1 MLQFILYLLYSILYF
16 YVVISTLYLLVLAL
30 AGRWAKNIQFDLIS
44 SKKRII
50 ILIPAYKEDII
61 IVETAKKSVGHNYLS
76 TSFKV
81 LVIADSLQKETI
93 EKLNNI
99 PVEVLEV
106 NFDTSTK
113 AQSLHAALRAVK
125 NENFQIAM
133 ILDADNIM
141 EDGCLEQINSA
152 AHNGCKAIQC
162 HRLAKNQNTPIA
174 QLDAISEEININL
187 FRRGPAALG
196 LSAMPLGSGMAFEFG
211 LLMDIFETPDILNNP
226 AEDREIEI
234 QLMKR
239 KIRMEF
245 LNNVFV
251 YDEKVSEA
259 AVFQNQRIRWLE
271 AQLNH
276 ILRFF
281 KSDLYNTTK
290 TAVYYHVFFQSLLLP
305 RLLYLA
311 LSCII
316 IFILIIQWWFNVSLV
331 YPATSYWVC
340 CISTYF
346 IVLFISI
353 PSKYYSLKTLRAI
366 TYIPLLMI
374 SMLKAIINIK
384 RNRKEFLHTS
394 KTYNTK

>member
-1 MLQFILYLLYSILYF
+1 M
-16 YVVISTLYLLVLAL
+16 VISTLYLLILAL

-50 ILIPAYKEDII
+50 ILIPAYKEDVI

-81 LVIADSLQKETI
+81 LVIADSLQKDTI
-93 EKLNNI
+93 EKLHNI

-106 NFDTSTK
+106 DFDTSTK

-125 NENFQIAM
+125 NENFEIAM

-141 EDGCLEQINSA
+141 EDGCLEQINGA
-152 AHNGCKAIQC
+152 AHNGFKAVQC
-162 HRLAKNQNTPIA
+162 HRLAKNQDTPIA

-211 LLMDIFETPDILNNP
+211 LLREIFENPDILHNP

-234 QLMKR
+234 QLIKR

-259 AVFQNQRIRWLE
+259 AVFQKQRIRWLE

-276 ILRFF
+276 IRRFF
-281 KSDLYNTTK
+281 KSDLHNTTK

-305 RLLYLA
+305 RLLYLV

-316 IFILIIQWWFNVSLV
+316 IFILIIQWWFNISLI

-340 CISTYF
+340 CILTYF
-346 IVLFISI
+346 FVLFISI
-353 PSKYYSLKTLRAI
+353 PSRYYSLKTLKAI
-366 TYIPLLMI
+366 TCIPLLMI
-374 SMLKAIINIK
+374 SMLKAIFKIK